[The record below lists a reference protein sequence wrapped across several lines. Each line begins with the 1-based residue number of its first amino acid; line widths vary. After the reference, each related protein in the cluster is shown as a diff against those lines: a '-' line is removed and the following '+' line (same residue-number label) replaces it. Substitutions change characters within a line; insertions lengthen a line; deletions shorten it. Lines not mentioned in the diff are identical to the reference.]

1 MIAHKGYITHA
12 MRTHAMRTINV
23 ASLTIA
29 QDHVEAQIAGTI
41 RGEGGQGI
49 VVGEAV
55 VVAQDAILG
64 VDVNL
69 EHYPIGGSPVDEDVG
84 QVEEESGPLPIL
96 APFGK
101 VAELDEAGSQKDG
114 FWISRRHLEEGK
126 GAGDGKG
133 LGKNHGDDSIF

>member
-1 MIAHKGYITHA
+1 MIAHKGHKHTCDANSI
-12 MRTHAMRTINV
+12 

-49 VVGEAV
+49 VVGEAG

-64 VDVNL
+64 VDVNV
-69 EHYPIGGSPVDEDVG
+69 ERYPIGGSPVDEDVG

-96 APFGK
+96 APLGK
-101 VAELDEAGSQKDG
+101 VAELDETNSQGDG
-114 FWISRRHLEEGK
+114 FVGRRHIEEGE

-133 LGKNHGDDSIF
+133 LGEDHRANKNREKVST